1 MTTSYTMYVAKA
13 DGAEEI
19 VARGVSAARALNTA
33 LEYGDA
39 GRTVLAAGIG
49 IAHILSELFR
59 SRPDGR
65 RERVMKALTVRTSD
79 YLSYAHDA
87 YVEFGKVFLGDVR
100 AYWHGGFARDDEYDR
115 RHAAGRA

>member
-33 LEYGDA
+33 LEYGGA
-39 GRTVLAAGIG
+39 GRTILTADIG
-49 IAHILSELFR
+49 IAHILWEILR
-59 SRPDGR
+59 SRPDGS
-65 RERVMKALTVRTSD
+65 RERVMKALTAHTSD
-79 YLSYAHDA
+79 YLSDVHDV
-87 YVEFGKVFLGDVR
+87 YVEFDNVFLGDVR
-100 AYWHGGFARDDEYDR
+100 AYWQGGFDRDDEYDR